1 MNLRTGLAQINTTV
15 GDFTGNIDKIR
26 QMYVRAKDAGVDLL
40 IFPELSVCGY
50 PPEDLLL
57 KKHFLAENK
66 TAVEQIAKDC
76 PDITI
81 MVGFAEFADHFC
93 YNSLA
98 VLQGGQI
105 TKVYRKCQLPN
116 YGVFD
121 EKRYFSAGS
130 EPVIVKVGDMAVAC
144 SICEDIWELRWLSE
158 FLAAAPQKNLL
169 VNISASPFH
178 AGKIHQKIS
187 VLQDCAK
194 MLNCAIA
201 YCNIVGGQ
209 DELVFDGRSIFVN
222 AAGELVAKAK
232 AFEEDLLI
240 ADVRP
245 DGQIISKTPI
255 TRTDY
260 VEEIYNALVLGT
272 RDYVRKNGF
281 KKVLIGLSGG
291 IDSSLTANI
300 AVDALGKENVI
311 GVTMPTRFNL
321 SETISDAQRTAENLG
336 IEFHNMPIEPVL
348 QSYNNELAKFTGWT
362 DKGIAYE
369 NLQAR
374 IRGIMLM
381 SLSNQFGYLVLTTG
395 NKSETAVGYSTLYGD
410 TAGGFAVIKDVPKT
424 VVYELSRYVNK
435 LHGGER
441 IPQSVIDRIPTA
453 ELRPNQKDSNSLPEY
468 DVLDGILK
476 LYVEEEKSLQ
486 EIIAKGFDAAV
497 ATKVIAMVDRNEY
510 KRRQCPPGVKITPKA
525 FGRDR
530 RMPMTNLYRQQI
542 KNNI

>member
-66 TAVEQIAKDC
+66 AAVEQIAKDC

-98 VLQGGQI
+98 GLQGGQI

-201 YCNIVGGQ
+201 
-209 DELVFDGRSIFVN
+209 
-222 AAGELVAKAK
+222 
-232 AFEEDLLI
+232 
-240 ADVRP
+240 
-245 DGQIISKTPI
+245 
-255 TRTDY
+255 
-260 VEEIYNALVLGT
+260 
-272 RDYVRKNGF
+272 
-281 KKVLIGLSGG
+281 
-291 IDSSLTANI
+291 
-300 AVDALGKENVI
+300 
-311 GVTMPTRFNL
+311 
-321 SETISDAQRTAENLG
+321 
-336 IEFHNMPIEPVL
+336 
-348 QSYNNELAKFTGWT
+348 
-362 DKGIAYE
+362 
-369 NLQAR
+369 
-374 IRGIMLM
+374 
-381 SLSNQFGYLVLTTG
+381 
-395 NKSETAVGYSTLYGD
+395 
-410 TAGGFAVIKDVPKT
+410 
-424 VVYELSRYVNK
+424 
-435 LHGGER
+435 
-441 IPQSVIDRIPTA
+441 
-453 ELRPNQKDSNSLPEY
+453 
-468 DVLDGILK
+468 
-476 LYVEEEKSLQ
+476 
-486 EIIAKGFDAAV
+486 
-497 ATKVIAMVDRNEY
+497 
-510 KRRQCPPGVKITPKA
+510 
-525 FGRDR
+525 
-530 RMPMTNLYRQQI
+530 
-542 KNNI
+542 